1 MGKKPKIISG
11 KLEDKKINDIC
22 ALFETGEENEDIRTL
37 FKQEEDYYKP
47 KRISNFWK
55 NIYNEYES
63 NGDKNRNL
71 SLDEYLNKI
80 EHYLRNIIM
89 DLQNSVARKIQLAIV
104 INFIFSKYAEEER
117 VMHSISG
124 SIKFTT
130 YSDANKFVD
139 KSLHSRY
146 HENLETSMKRSDFIF
161 NSVQLI
167 NYKCHK
173 VNLNVLVHIL
183 IF

>member
-11 KLEDKKINDIC
+11 KLEDKKINNIC

-55 NIYNEYES
+55 NIYIEYES
-63 NGDKNRNL
+63 NGDKNRHL

-89 DLQNSVARKIQLAIV
+89 DL
-104 INFIFSKYAEEER
+104 
-117 VMHSISG
+117 
-124 SIKFTT
+124 
-130 YSDANKFVD
+130 
-139 KSLHSRY
+139 
-146 HENLETSMKRSDFIF
+146 
-161 NSVQLI
+161 
-167 NYKCHK
+167 
-173 VNLNVLVHIL
+173 
-183 IF
+183 